1 MGQPIPDKARK
12 SEVKRKRERN
22 DDEDEEMTVE
32 EREARGRWLAAG
44 AKDNRVSLWALISF
58 GKA

>member
-22 DDEDEEMTVE
+22 DDEDEEMGNEGVRAK
-32 EREARGRWLAAG
+32 ERRERGR
-44 AKDNRVSLWALISF
+44 
-58 GKA
+58 